1 MQRKLA
7 LVRRQID
14 RADLVSRTAVYFVA
28 FTKSHLFIEVI
39 GIPFAGSDE
48 PTIFFR

>member
-7 LVRRQID
+7 LVGRQID
-14 RADLVSRTAVYFVA
+14 GADLVTRTEVYFVA

-39 GIPFAGSDE
+39 GIRCAGSQE
-48 PTIFFR
+48 HAIFFR